1 MNREGCG
8 SGAQT
13 ALDWGPESGETASMR
28 QYHDLMETVL
38 KTGVEKRD
46 RTGTG
51 TMSVF
56 GHQMRFDLAEG
67 FPLVTTKKLFT
78 KAIVYELLWFLRG
91 DTNIAYLK
99 EHGVS
104 IWDEWADAQ
113 GELGP
118 VYGQQWRSWPDGHG
132 GTIDQI
138 ANLIA
143 DIKRNPDSRR
153 LIVTAWNPADVP
165 KMALPP
171 CHCLFQFYVAD
182 GKLSCQLYQRSA
194 DIFLGVP
201 FNIAS
206 YALLTLMVA
215 QVTGLM
221 PGEFIHSFGDAH
233 LYLNHLDQAREQL
246 ARKPY
251 PLPRMRLNPEVKDIF
266 AFRYED
272 FTLEN
277 YQAHPHIK
285 AEVAV

>member
-1 MNREGCG
+1 M
-8 SGAQT
+8 QQY
-13 ALDWGPESGETASMR
+13 LDLLERAR
-28 QYHDLMETVL
+28 DH
-38 KTGVEKRD
+38 GVEKRD

-51 TMSVF
+51 TRSLF
-56 GHQMRFDLAEG
+56 GHQMRFDLSAG
-67 FPLVTTKKLFT
+67 FPLVTTKKVHL
-78 KAIVYELLWFLRG
+78 KSIIYELLWFLRG
-91 DTNIAYLK
+91 ETNVHWLQ

-104 IWDEWADAQ
+104 IWDEWADAN

-118 VYGQQWRSWPDGHG
+118 VYGYQWRSWPTQAD

-138 ANLIA
+138 ANLIR
-143 DIKRNPDSRR
+143 DIKQNPDSRR

-171 CHCLFQFYVAD
+171 CHCLFQFYVAE

-206 YALLTLMVA
+206 YALLTMMVA
-215 QVTGLM
+215 QVTGLQ
-221 PGEFIHSFGDAH
+221 PGDFVHSFGDAH
-233 LYLNHLDQAREQL
+233 LYLNHLDQANEQL

-251 PLPRMRLNPEVKDIF
+251 PLPGMKLNPAVTDIF
-266 AFRYED
+266 AFEYED

-277 YQAHPHIK
+277 YQAHAGIK
-285 AEVAV
+285 APIAV